1 MDRVGRY
8 REIVRRLIEEYAS
21 IPAAYGDIHTEPV
34 IDPVRDHYEVVNVGW
49 LGQDRVH
56 GTSIHIDII
65 GGKVWIQYNGTDAPI
80 ADELVQAGI
89 PREDIVLGFHPP
101 HLRKYT
107 EFAVG

>member
-1 MDRVGRY
+1 VDRVARY
-8 REIVRRLIEEYAS
+8 REIVRQLIEEYAS
-21 IPAAYGDIHTEPV
+21 IPAAFGDIQTEPV

-49 LGQDRVH
+49 VGHERVH

-65 GGKVWIQYNGTDAPI
+65 GGKIWIQYNGTDAPI

-89 PREDIVLGFHPP
+89 PREDIVLAFHPP
-101 HLRKYT
+101 HLRQYT